1 MNTLQNQ
8 QVFRTLLNAM
18 SAPGKTFA
26 FDTAEWSDR
35 LSSAPLSPACAA
47 ICLSL
52 LDGASPISLFQMPE
66 PVAPWLLRHCRVPI
80 SSPEQAVFALG
91 MGKHGDW
98 DQNLLNIGSEEEPE
112 KGATLILELDSLN
125 DGAPLQ
131 LTGPGIAT
139 SRIAAPRLAPGF
151 MNFWQKQQ
159 GLYPRGIDLIL
170 CCGNACLCLPRSI
183 SIHADR
189 EN

>member
-1 MNTLQNQ
+1 MNTQQNQ

-26 FDTAEWSDR
+26 FGATEWSDC

-52 LDGASPISLFQMPE
+52 LDRTSPVSLFQMPAS
-66 PVAPWLLRHCRVPI
+66 VAPWLLKHCRVPI
-80 SSPEQAVFALG
+80 SSPEHAIFALG
-91 MGKHGDW
+91 LGKHWDW
-98 DQNLLNIGSEEEPE
+98 DQNLLNIGTEEEPE
-112 KGATLILELDSLN
+112 KGVTLILELDSL
-125 DGAPLQ
+125 DGGEPLQ

-139 SRIAAPRLAPGF
+139 SQIAAPRLSPGF
-151 MNFWQKQQ
+151 LTFWHQLQ

-170 CCGNACLCLPRSI
+170 CCGNECLCLPRSI